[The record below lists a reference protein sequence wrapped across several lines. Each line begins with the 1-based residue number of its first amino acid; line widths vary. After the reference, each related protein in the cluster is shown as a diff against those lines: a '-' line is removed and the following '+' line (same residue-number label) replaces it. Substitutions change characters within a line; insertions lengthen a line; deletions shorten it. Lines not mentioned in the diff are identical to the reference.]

1 MGNETLRSNALD
13 NELELGAVAEAQVA
27 QAEGLL
33 QVAEAIKCAQH
44 AHQKNL
50 LWAATLAA
58 SFTILGI
65 CAFMYWQTHNLRA
78 AANLALPGLEAF
90 NHDHK
95 VAILNDIDWSQPPS
109 EKNLKL
115 RATLTPEAKA
125 TLDRMVKAMKENPEG
140 WINFIENS
148 D

>member
-1 MGNETLRSNALD
+1 MEKDQLRSSALD

-33 QVAEAIKCAQH
+33 QVAEAIKHAQKT
-44 AHQKNL
+44 QLKNL

-58 SFTILGI
+58 FLSILGS
-65 CAFMYWQTHNLRA
+65 CAFMYWQTENMRA
-78 AANLALPGLEAF
+78 TANLALPLVENYTHA
-90 NHDHK
+90 HK
-95 VAILNDIDWSQPPS
+95 VAILKGIDWNKAPS

-115 RATLTPEAKA
+115 RQTMTPEAKA
-125 TLDRMVKAMKENPEG
+125 SLDRMIKAMKADPEG
-140 WINFIENS
+140 WISFIENQ